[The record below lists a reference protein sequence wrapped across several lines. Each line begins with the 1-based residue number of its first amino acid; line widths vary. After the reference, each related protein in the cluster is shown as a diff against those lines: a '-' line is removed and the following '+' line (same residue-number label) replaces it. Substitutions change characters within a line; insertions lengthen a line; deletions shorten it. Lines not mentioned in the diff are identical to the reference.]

1 MDKTCKFHELW
12 LKTEVVFCDNPKA
25 YGKILLAF
33 CRGNQFHASLSL
45 RRHAHGPLA
54 KRLMHML
61 HLSGNTSEV
70 SKLSPDWLDY
80 TRFPGDVCVT
90 FFNVLLETQML
101 WHQNPSRKKKA
112 TVFTNVTANAYQSR
126 LNAGFSKVC
135 EIFKV
140 CAI

>member
-90 FFNVLLETQML
+90 FINVPLG
-101 WHQNPSRKKKA
+101 NKDAVA
-112 TVFTNVTANAYQSR
+112 TKSLAKEEGHRAYKCDGER
-126 LNAGFSKVC
+126 LS
-135 EIFKV
+135 E
-140 CAI
+140 